1 MKFSFVMNLD
11 IHLFF
16 ISLVTLLFLQN
27 LLSSNI
33 TLLIIFNINI
43 FLFKF
48 FSSFILSKSF
58 SILFKMNSSWN
69 FISENKSQTLSFISL
84 SSSFNISN
92 NKLNLSASKQI
103 NSSFS

>member
-1 MKFSFVMNLD
+1 MNLD

-16 ISLVTLLFLQN
+16 IAFVTLLFLQN

-58 SILFKMNSSWN
+58 SILFIINSSWN

-92 NKLNLSASKQI
+92 NKLNFSASKQI
-103 NSSFS
+103 NSSFF